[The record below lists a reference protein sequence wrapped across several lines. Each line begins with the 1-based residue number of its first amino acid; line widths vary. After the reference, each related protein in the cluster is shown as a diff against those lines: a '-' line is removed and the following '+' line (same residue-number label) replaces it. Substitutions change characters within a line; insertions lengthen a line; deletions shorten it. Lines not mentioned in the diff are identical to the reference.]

1 MIPAERT
8 GTVGFWFQC
17 VASMPFVVNVL
28 EDWAMSELLGIA
40 RFRFHDGK
48 REEYL
53 RLSDQATELVRANEP
68 GTLGYDLYLNGDQSE
83 CMIIERYRDSEAA
96 MAHAANVGH
105 LFDAVLATVSVVHGE
120 LLGEPSAELR
130 AKLAGSDVPA
140 LFTPYR
146 SM

>member
-1 MIPAERT
+1 
-8 GTVGFWFQC
+8 
-17 VASMPFVVNVL
+17 
-28 EDWAMSELLGIA
+28 MSELIGIA
-40 RFRFHDGK
+40 RFRFREGK

-53 RLSDQATELVRANEP
+53 RLTEQATELVKANEP
-68 GTLGYDLYLNGDQSE
+68 GTLGYDLYLNDDQTE

-105 LFDAVLATVSVVHGE
+105 LFAAVFETVELVHGE

-130 AKLAGSDVPA
+130 EKLAGSDAPV

-146 SM
+146 AR